1 MPTPAPSSW
10 GRRAC
15 AVVARARVLLALGS
29 AVTAAVAAPLK
40 IDSNNAG
47 FNGTGFANFPVTGGY
62 AQFSGIGGGSA
73 GGPATGQDLG
83 DIDQITIAP

>member
-29 AVTAAVAAPLK
+29 AVTAAVAAPLM

-47 FNGTGFANFPVTGGY
+47 FNGTGFANFPVTL
-62 AQFSGIGGGSA
+62 SS
-73 GGPATGQDLG
+73 GPANTLRSVAGQDLG
-83 DIDQITIAP
+83 NIDQITIAP